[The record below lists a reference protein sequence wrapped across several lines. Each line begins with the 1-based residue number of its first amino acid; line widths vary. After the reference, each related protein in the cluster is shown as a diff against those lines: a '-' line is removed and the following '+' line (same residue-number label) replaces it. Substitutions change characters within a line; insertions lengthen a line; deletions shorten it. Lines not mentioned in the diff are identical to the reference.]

1 VNASKSRQAIPG
13 APIAGARIIRS
24 ESARCKMGVI
34 IWPALPALGWLRLRP
49 AGVRRGQQKDD
60 QMHINE
66 DAVSSA
72 AFSLAKVLVAEL
84 MRKGIFDR
92 EELISAISSETEE
105 LRKIATAT
113 NEDAATLLTVYCE
126 EL

>member
-1 VNASKSRQAIPG
+1 
-13 APIAGARIIRS
+13 
-24 ESARCKMGVI
+24 
-34 IWPALPALGWLRLRP
+34 
-49 AGVRRGQQKDD
+49 
-60 QMHINE
+60 MHINE

-84 MRKGIFDR
+84 LRKGIFDR
-92 EELISAISSETEE
+92 LELISAISGETDE

-126 EL
+126 EI

>member
-1 VNASKSRQAIPG
+1 
-13 APIAGARIIRS
+13 
-24 ESARCKMGVI
+24 
-34 IWPALPALGWLRLRP
+34 
-49 AGVRRGQQKDD
+49 
-60 QMHINE
+60 MHINE

-84 MRKGIFDR
+84 LRKGIFDR
-92 EELISAISSETEE
+92 QELISAISGETDE

-126 EL
+126 EM

>member
-1 VNASKSRQAIPG
+1 
-13 APIAGARIIRS
+13 
-24 ESARCKMGVI
+24 
-34 IWPALPALGWLRLRP
+34 
-49 AGVRRGQQKDD
+49 
-60 QMHINE
+60 MHINE

-84 MRKGIFDR
+84 LRKGIFDR
-92 EELISAISSETEE
+92 QELISAISGETNE

-126 EL
+126 EM

>member
-1 VNASKSRQAIPG
+1 
-13 APIAGARIIRS
+13 
-24 ESARCKMGVI
+24 
-34 IWPALPALGWLRLRP
+34 
-49 AGVRRGQQKDD
+49 
-60 QMHINE
+60 MHINE

-84 MRKGIFDR
+84 LRKGIFNR
-92 EELISAISSETEE
+92 QELLSAISGETDE

-126 EL
+126 EI